1 MIYGKVFKNIFEQ
14 NDNIPESIKKDPEAL
29 FAYVDKTKAKEKFE
43 SKAKK
48 RIPNASGEMVFGVSK
63 DELPK
68 DTQTKALNNAMKEKK
83 SMNMEDL
90 MKLHGEM

>member
-1 MIYGKVFKNIFEQ
+1 
-14 NDNIPESIKKDPEAL
+14 
-29 FAYVDKTKAKEKFE
+29 
-43 SKAKK
+43 
-48 RIPNASGEMVFGVSK
+48 MVFGVSK